1 MSASIFPR
9 RRSERFAQLIEAGG
23 GRRQHARSHARSGLD
38 DDLGELVSVGRRV
51 RELPLTVQAHPEFRE
66 GLRAMLMATIDRE
79 GIGVTSVR
87 PEVEA
92 VSSRPTGF
100 LGSRRTRTRTA
111 VIAGFAAG
119 TLALSGMSA
128 ASGSAVPGDPLYGV
142 KRSTERAQLALAG
155 SAASR
160 GTLNLEFARTR
171 LDEAAAF
178 RADLTGLTSVFADMD
193 TETRAAVQLL
203 TTAAV
208 ADRDG
213 GALDAVDSFVTSQRL
228 GLVTLR
234 DSLAGAARTRVDES
248 LALIDAVQRRSAA
261 LRGILPC
268 GAAATGTTDLLGP
281 VPTARCRVA
290 GQNAQQGAGTP
301 TKATPGTGAN
311 GAAAS
316 GSAPNQARPALTGGA
331 GGTAAQPT
339 VAPSFSASTGAPA
352 PSEGP
357 GGLTDGGG
365 LLDGIGGIG
374 GVLGDPPG

>member
-1 MSASIFPR
+1 MSASIFSR

-87 PEVEA
+87 PDVDTM
-92 VSSRPTGF
+92 SSRRTGL

-128 ASGSAVPGDPLYGV
+128 ASGSAIPGDPLYGV

-155 SAASR
+155 SAVSR
-160 GTLNLEFARTR
+160 GSLNLEFARTR

-178 RADLTGLTSVFADMD
+178 RADLTRLTSVFDDMD
-193 TETRAAVQLL
+193 TETRTAIHLL
-203 TTAAV
+203 TTTAV
-208 ADRDG
+208 TDRDG
-213 GALDAVDSFVTSQRL
+213 SALDAVDSFAASQRL
-228 GLVTLR
+228 GITTLR
-234 DSLAGAARTRVDES
+234 DSLTGAARSRADES
-248 LALIDAVQRRSAA
+248 LTLIDAVQRRSAA
-261 LRGILPC
+261 LRAILPC
-268 GAAATGTTDLLGP
+268 GSAATGTTDLLGP
-281 VPTARCRVA
+281 VPTARCRIP
-290 GQNAQQGAGTP
+290 GQSAPQGAGTP
-301 TKATPGTGAN
+301 SKVPVGTGTN
-311 GAAAS
+311 GVVAS
-316 GSAPNQARPALTGGA
+316 GPGQNAARPALTGGA

-339 VAPSFSASTGAPA
+339 PTPSSSASPGAPA
-352 PSEGP
+352 PTDGS
-357 GGLTDGGG
+357 GGVTDGGG

-374 GVLGDPPG
+374 GVLGDPTG